1 MFDNS
6 EILET
11 IEKFKNLVIEE
22 AKGNLQ
28 KKNASGD
35 LSNSIRGETK
45 VMANSIRITFDMD
58 KYGWFQDQGVKGVK
72 SNYVENS
79 NTNFSFKSKGGKRG
93 LKGMPPP
100 RAFDKWIKQKGI
112 KGRDAKTGRFI
123 TDKTLTFLIAR
134 SVFQKG
140 IKASMFFTKPFQK
153 HFKTLGSELQ
163 EKYGLS
169 MIKLFDDIMQESLK
183 NFKNN

>member
-58 KYGWFQDQGVKGVK
+58 KYGWYQDQGVNGIRTVK
-72 SNYVENS
+72 SG
-79 NTNFSFKSKGGKRG
+79 TPFSFKSKGGKRG

-123 TDKTLTFLIAR
+123 TNKSLTFLIAR
-134 SVFQKG
+134 SIFING
-140 IKASMFFTKPFQK
+140 IKPSLFFTKPFQK